1 MKSPKFIAIL
11 ATLFLCRLAPRQSD
25 AQSVVTGYTSSSFD
39 FSTGIMTGV
48 VTTELDYSAQDYYQ
62 ARVSGSIMADASS
75 TTLTSTSG
83 SDTDRDGTVSL
94 TMQAPGSY
102 GDGYTVRGH
111 HSAVADIQD
120 YSIGTGYYIDR
131 WNFTQV
137 AANSEGLYYWV
148 YQPFYGFGP
157 SRSVRNRSILVG
169 TTFAFVDQVKFN
181 RACVLGSCGE
191 FNVFNQTTINLR
203 NTQGGSSYCSGG
215 ATNSFWIDIEFQ
227 LPKDAADVYHD
238 SRTYVVAG
246 PEYEFDYSRWEY
258 SNVDTSKTPIS
269 GHILVQA
276 YRKGDLTGTSIKRVD
291 VRVAGPI
298 KGRDSESFDTT
309 AKVTLNCD

>member
-1 MKSPKFIAIL
+1 MKLPKLIAVL
-11 ATLFLCRLAPRQSD
+11 ATLFLCLLAPRLSD

-75 TTLTSTSG
+75 TTLASTSG
-83 SDTDRDGTVSL
+83 SDIDRDGTVSL

-102 GDGYTVRGH
+102 GDGYTVRGN
-111 HSAVADIQD
+111 HSAIADIQD

-148 YQPFYGFGP
+148 YQPFYGYGP
-157 SRSVRNRSILVG
+157 SRRVSNRSIFLG
-169 TTFAFVDQVKFN
+169 ATFAFVDQVKFN

-191 FNVFNQTTINLR
+191 FNSLNQTSINLR

-215 ATNSFWIDIEFQ
+215 PPTA
-227 LPKDAADVYHD
+227 
-238 SRTYVVAG
+238 
-246 PEYEFDYSRWEY
+246 
-258 SNVDTSKTPIS
+258 S
-269 GHILVQA
+269 G
-276 YRKGDLTGTSIKRVD
+276 
-291 VRVAGPI
+291 
-298 KGRDSESFDTT
+298 
-309 AKVTLNCD
+309 